1 MPAGCADKV
10 NELLPSA
17 AGRRPT
23 FRTAAQARQPGYS
36 VVCISLSV
44 LQRQKFQGR
53 AAVGSFS
60 TVHWAIVIIII
71 GGIGFAIYKAT
82 R

>member
-1 MPAGCADKV
+1 
-10 NELLPSA
+10 
-17 AGRRPT
+17 
-23 FRTAAQARQPGYS
+23 
-36 VVCISLSV
+36 
-44 LQRQKFQGR
+44 LQRQKFQWR
-53 AAVGSFS
+53 ATVGSFS

>member
-1 MPAGCADKV
+1 
-10 NELLPSA
+10 
-17 AGRRPT
+17 
-23 FRTAAQARQPGYS
+23 
-36 VVCISLSV
+36 

-60 TVHWAIVIIII
+60 IVHWAIVIIII

>member
-10 NELLPSA
+10 NELLPGA
-17 AGRRPT
+17 AGPQLSSNFLT
-23 FRTAAQARQPGYS
+23 RQPCYS
-36 VVCISLSV
+36 VACCFLSV
-44 LQRQKFQGR
+44 LRRQEFQGR
-53 AAVGSFS
+53 ATVGSFS
-60 TVHWAIVIIII
+60 IVHWAIVIIII